1 MWKNEKDQNNEK
13 DTDALVEDF
22 ILIIK
27 PKPFTAA
34 FVSKINKWRQSLE
47 GTGNL
52 IFQRKLDTNDFTTV
66 CMISFD

>member
-47 GTGNL
+47 NTGNL
-52 IFQRKLDTNDFTTV
+52 SFPRKLDTNDFFMCTL
-66 CMISFD
+66 I

>member
-1 MWKNEKDQNNEK
+1 MWKNENDINIEK
-13 DTDALVEDF
+13 GTDALVEDF
-22 ILIIK
+22 IQIIK

-47 GTGNL
+47 ATGNL